1 MFLLQLN
8 IFLVLIYVG
17 SGQLSS
23 YSLTLVSG
31 FLAVIS
37 VNMVIATYVYIAMK
51 EQNSDKQKP
60 DPKVL
65 AEAKA
70 KASASQFQS
79 NETKEN
85 SSSTR
90 FKRE

>member
-1 MFLLQLN
+1 MN
-8 IFLVLIYVG
+8 IFLVLIYVD

-31 FLAVIS
+31 FVAVIS
-37 VNMVIATYVYIAMK
+37 VNMVIALYVYIAMK
-51 EQNSDKQKP
+51 EQNSDKHKL

-65 AEAKA
+65 AQA
-70 KASASQFQS
+70 KASASQFPS
-79 NETKEN
+79 NKTEED